1 MPHSINTMEVDRAS
15 TRVETECDDD
25 RVLREM
31 GYRHELSRGFTQ
43 LSSFS
48 FCYTSVAVLAS
59 LSMLYSYGLS
69 TGGPAVMVWGWV
81 STPEK
86 DCRPLPWPHKIHE

>member
-1 MPHSINTMEVDRAS
+1 MSSHGFIDTVEVDRTSA
-15 TRVETECDDD
+15 RVEAECDDD

-31 GYRHELSRGFTQ
+31 GYRHELSRGFTR

-81 STPEK
+81 SALEETV
-86 DCRPLPWPHKIHE
+86 CPLL